1 MKLLCINFIRTNKQ
15 PASQG
20 NSTNNITYLFGSM
33 RCVVGSYLPVP
44 QGFERSECRFFASV
58 RDAGGGDIHGAE
70 IDTITGKI
78 LNAKWHTT
86 SINYFVIASHDAK
99 IFSK

>member
-1 MKLLCINFIRTNKQ
+1 MFTGYITKFLLPF
-15 PASQG
+15 SQG

-33 RCVVGSYLPVP
+33 GCVVGSYLPVP
-44 QGFERSECRFFASV
+44 QGFKRSECRFFASV
-58 RDAGGGDIHGAE
+58 RDARNGDVHGAV

-78 LNAKWHTT
+78 LDAKWHTT